1 MYCSNM
7 TRSNP
12 FYIENFLPYILSQA
26 AEAVSA
32 EFQSYY
38 KEKYGILRTE
48 WRVLFHL
55 GSFGQMTAKDIGI
68 RAKTHK
74 TKISRAVFR
83 LDKNNLITRTSSEK
97 DRRIELLSLTK
108 KGIGVYNDLKTE
120 AELFEE
126 KVSENFSDNEIAV
139 LKRCLEKI
147 GKQFI

>member
-1 MYCSNM
+1 MYYVYM
-7 TRSNP
+7 TKNKP
-12 FYIENFLPYILSQA
+12 FYIENFLPYILTQA
-26 AEAVSA
+26 AEAVST

-38 KEKYGILRTE
+38 KKKYGILRTE

-55 GSFGQMTAKDIGI
+55 GSFGQMSARDIGI

-83 LDKNNLITRTSSEK
+83 LDKNNLIIRASSEK

-108 KGIGVYNDLKTE
+108 KGTEIYNELKAE

-126 KVSENFSDNEIAV
+126 RVSQNFTDNEIAV

-147 GKQFI
+147 EKQFI

>member
-1 MYCSNM
+1 MYYSKM
-7 TRSNP
+7 TKNKP
-12 FYIENFLPYILSQA
+12 FCIEHFLPYILTQA

-55 GSFGQMTAKDIGI
+55 GSFGQMTARDIGI
-68 RAKTHK
+68 RTKTHK

-83 LDKNNLITRTSSEK
+83 LDKNNLITRTNSEK
-97 DRRIELLSLTK
+97 DRRIEFLSLTK
-108 KGIGVYNDLKTE
+108 KGTGVYNDLKNE

-126 KVSENFSDNEIAV
+126 KVSENFSDDEIAV
-139 LKRCLEKI
+139 FKRCLEKI
-147 GKQFI
+147 EKQFI